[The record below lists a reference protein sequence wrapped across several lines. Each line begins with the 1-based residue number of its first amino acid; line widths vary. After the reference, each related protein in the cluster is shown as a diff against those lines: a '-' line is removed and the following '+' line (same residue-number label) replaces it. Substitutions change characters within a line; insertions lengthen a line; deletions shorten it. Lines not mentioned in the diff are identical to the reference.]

1 MVPPVAPAA
10 PLATPAP
17 TPSVAA
23 TSEATPATGGTST
36 LVADPGAVRFEP
48 AGGSLVVRVFPISG
62 FQGLMRVQDAIAR
75 VEAVRG
81 ATVEAY
87 AQGEARLRIQ
97 LGGPAASNDLAA
109 GLHERLSQV
118 ARVRAASV
126 ADRSIL
132 IVLE

>member
-1 MVPPVAPAA
+1 
-10 PLATPAP
+10 
-17 TPSVAA
+17 
-23 TSEATPATGGTST
+23 
-36 LVADPGAVRFEP
+36 
-48 AGGSLVVRVFPISG
+48 
-62 FQGLMRVQDAIAR
+62 MRVQDAIAR

-97 LGGPAASNDLAA
+97 LGGPAASSDLAA